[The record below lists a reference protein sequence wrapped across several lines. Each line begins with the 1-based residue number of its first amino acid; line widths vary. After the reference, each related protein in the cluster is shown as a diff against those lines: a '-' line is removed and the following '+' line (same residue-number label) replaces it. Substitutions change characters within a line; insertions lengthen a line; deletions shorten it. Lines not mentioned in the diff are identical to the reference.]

1 MRYDIEVTDSY
12 GGEANYSWVRR
23 YSIECKDDASDLA
36 IMRKA
41 KAAAGYN
48 GHRCTVDRYGD
59 SWTLRPAGQCV
70 LIFITYREPGT

>member
-1 MRYDIEVTDSY
+1 
-12 GGEANYSWVRR
+12 
-23 YSIECKDDASDLA
+23 
-36 IMRKA
+36 MRKA